1 MEVLT
6 SLDEK
11 LFLHIFPTNKNKWEK
26 KVIFTH
32 LCKMYKTLP
41 VKTSVLLGLLKKI
54 GVF

>member
-26 KVIFTH
+26 SYF
-32 LCKMYKTLP
+32 Y
-41 VKTSVLLGLLKKI
+41 TSL
-54 GVF
+54 